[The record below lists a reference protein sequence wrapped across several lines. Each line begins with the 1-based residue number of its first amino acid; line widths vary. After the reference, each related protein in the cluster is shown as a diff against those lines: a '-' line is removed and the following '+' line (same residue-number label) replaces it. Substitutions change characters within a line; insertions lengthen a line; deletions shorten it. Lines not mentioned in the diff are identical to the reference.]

1 MYLVDFYMPV
11 FHRVLL
17 IVQQA
22 EQYSDTLRE
31 TVKTMLV
38 KAQDN
43 ALMHGYDKQDIDDA
57 HFAVLVWVDE
67 VILNAGSEWL
77 EQWRLSSLQQLSYDS
92 TLGGLTFFERL
103 KSMSIDRFQDRL
115 VYVCCLLCGFRGR
128 YATDGEMALN
138 HLIDQE
144 INNLPDHF
152 RHFMTNKNLSL
163 MPAMLSHTDSHAQPI
178 MSKGWEQ
185 CLAIGIIL
193 ALYLLASVSLFNLAT

>member
-1 MYLVDFYMPV
+1 M
-11 FHRVLL
+11 
-17 IVQQA
+17 
-22 EQYSDTLRE
+22 
-31 TVKTMLV
+31 
-38 KAQDN
+38 
-43 ALMHGYDKQDIDDA
+43 
-57 HFAVLVWVDE
+57 
-67 VILNAGSEWL
+67 
-77 EQWRLSSLQQLSYDS
+77 
-92 TLGGLTFFERL
+92 
-103 KSMSIDRFQDRL
+103 
-115 VYVCCLLCGFRGR
+115 LCGFRGR

>member
-1 MYLVDFYMPV
+1 MYLVDFYRPV

-17 IVQQA
+17 IVQQT

-38 KAQDN
+38 KAQEN
-43 ALMHGYDKQDIDDA
+43 ALMQGYDKQDIDDA

-67 VILNAGSEWL
+67 MILNAGAQWL

-103 KSMSIDRFQDRL
+103 KSMSIDRFQARL
-115 VYVCCLLCGFRGR
+115 VYLCCLLCGFRGR
-128 YATDGEMALN
+128 YATDGEIALH

-144 INNLPDHF
+144 IDNLPNHL
-152 RHFMTNKNLSL
+152 RQFMTNKDLSL
-163 MPAMLSHTDSHAQPI
+163 MPILFNYSDNHAQPI
-178 MSKGWEQ
+178 MSKGWER
-185 CLAIGIIL
+185 CLAISIIL
-193 ALYLLASVSLFNLAT
+193 ALYLLASVCLFNLAT

>member
-103 KSMSIDRFQDRL
+103 KSMSIDRFQARL
-115 VYVCCLLCGFRGR
+115 VYVCCLLFAVWFSRPLCYR
-128 YATDGEMALN
+128 
-138 HLIDQE
+138 
-144 INNLPDHF
+144 
-152 RHFMTNKNLSL
+152 
-163 MPAMLSHTDSHAQPI
+163 
-178 MSKGWEQ
+178 W
-185 CLAIGIIL
+185 
-193 ALYLLASVSLFNLAT
+193 

>member
-22 EQYSDTLRE
+22 EQYSDALRE

-38 KAQDN
+38 KAQNN
-43 ALMHGYDKQDIDDA
+43 ALMQGYDKQDIDDA

-67 VILNAGSEWL
+67 MILNAGAEWL

-103 KSMSIDRFQDRL
+103 KSVSVDRFQARL
-115 VYVCCLLCGFRGR
+115 VYLCCMLCGFRGR
-128 YATDGEMALN
+128 YATDGEKALH

-144 INNLPDHF
+144 IDNLPNQL
-152 RHFMTNKNLSL
+152 RQFMINKNLRL
-163 MPAMLSHTDSHAQPI
+163 MPAMLSHSDTDAQPL
-178 MSKGWEQ
+178 MSQGWER
-185 CLAIGIIL
+185 CLAISIIL
-193 ALYLLASVSLFNLAT
+193 ALYLLASVCLFNLAT